1 MSAYSIPGYFNS
13 VAGYGFTTLSCRD
26 TGMSQVFGTCSWYGG
41 SCDYSSSADGICMC
55 PMGQCWKS
63 EYFTCRDVANGK
75 LLDEEKLAR
84 TIRSLINDPNILISS
99 DQSEWSEK
107 LEGWSKEWTKNNGGV
122 AENQKTWFDFIKEL
136 INANKILQKSLKRT
150 NEEKES
156 ANDDAVEEQA
166 ANEVVEGLAKRTLR
180 IDRKKL
186 GIVKDPYVS
195 LPEFIGEP
203 WKVMP
208 ADEKAE
214 EVVKAYYQEDVST
227 KTALRT
233 DDIHE
238 IEG

>member
-1 MSAYSIPGYFNS
+1 
-13 VAGYGFTTLSCRD
+13 
-26 TGMSQVFGTCSWYGG
+26 
-41 SCDYSSSADGICMC
+41 MC